1 MVRRRDR
8 IFVVSQHALGIAE
21 RIGGEKNG
29 DGIDAVVRWAALVD
43 VAREQGSLQPS
54 PHFCGIFDCSSLA
67 RFGTV
72 TFSNAQYYCAS
83 GSHCSPQG
91 QSGEVGLHGDIDTN
105 FKVTINECGC
115 QSGGVLNVDTG
126 LISSQSFTETWLTSQ
141 GT

>member
-1 MVRRRDR
+1 PRSTLFPYTTLFR
-8 IFVVSQHALGIAE
+8 S
-21 RIGGEKNG
+21 
-29 DGIDAVVRWAALVD
+29 WADLIV
-43 VAREQGSLQPS
+43 EW

-115 QSGGVLNVDTG
+115 QDRKSTRLN
-126 LISSQSFTETWLTSQ
+126 SSHEW
-141 GT
+141 